1 MGISDLFVSYNQ
13 VQPPSYLSQPAPNY
27 SSDLSNEDSIYDNA
41 QLFNQELYDRIN
53 NRPKSIFAGWN
64 PIEKS
69 LEEPDDRTPTG
80 NQIVNFFMNKGLTK
94 NQAKGI
100 YGNIMQESGGK
111 HNIVSKDGHNSY
123 GLAQWTGTRKARLF
137 SKYGTNPTVNQ
148 QLEYLWDEL
157 NSTEKSAL
165 NALRNTSTVADA
177 TKVFM
182 QKFERP
188 ANCAA
193 NFKNRLNHANSVA

>member
-13 VQPPSYLSQPAPNY
+13 VQAPSYLESPQIEYTPIGEE
-27 SSDLSNEDSIYDNA
+27 LT
-41 QLFNQELYDRIN
+41 NQENLDRIQSRN
-53 NRPKSIFAGWN
+53 QKKEGFAGWN
-64 PIEKS
+64 L
-69 LEEPDDRTPTG
+69 LEQNTQEISDDRTPTSS
-80 NQIVNFFMNKGLTK
+80 QIVNFFMNKGLTK

-111 HNIVSKDGHNSY
+111 HNIVSRDGHNSY

-157 NSTEKSAL
+157 NSTEKNAL
-165 NALRNTSTVADA
+165 NALRNTTTVEDA

-188 ANCAA
+188 ANWAA
-193 NFKNRLNHANSVA
+193 NFKNRLKHANSVA

>member
-13 VQPPSYLSQPAPNY
+13 VQAPSYLESPQVEYTPIGEE
-27 SSDLSNEDSIYDNA
+27 LT
-41 QLFNQELYDRIN
+41 NQENLDRIQSRN
-53 NRPKSIFAGWN
+53 QKKEGFAGWN
-64 PIEKS
+64 L
-69 LEEPDDRTPTG
+69 LEQNTQEISDDRTPTG
-80 NQIVNFFMNKGLTK
+80 SQIVNFFMNKGLTK

-111 HNIVSKDGHNSY
+111 HNIVSRDGHNSY

-157 NSTEKSAL
+157 NSTEKNAL
-165 NALRNTSTVADA
+165 NALRNTTTVEDA

-188 ANCAA
+188 ANWAA
-193 NFKNRLNHANSVA
+193 NFKNRLKHANSVA

>member
-13 VQPPSYLSQPAPNY
+13 VQAPSYLESPYIEYTPIGEE
-27 SSDLSNEDSIYDNA
+27 LT
-41 QLFNQELYDRIN
+41 NQENLDRIQSRN
-53 NRPKSIFAGWN
+53 QKKEGFAGWN
-64 PIEKS
+64 P
-69 LEEPDDRTPTG
+69 LEQTVQEVPDDRTPTG

-111 HNIVSKDGHNSY
+111 HNIVSRDGHNSY
-123 GLAQWTGTRKARLF
+123 GLVQWTGPRKARLF

-148 QLEYLWDEL
+148 QLEYLWSEL
-157 NSTEKSAL
+157 NSTEKGAL
-165 NALRNTSTVADA
+165 KALRNTSTVEDA

-188 ANCAA
+188 ANWAA
-193 NFKNRLNHANSVA
+193 NFKNRLKHANSVV

>member
-13 VQPPSYLSQPAPNY
+13 VQAPSYLESPQVEYTPIGEE
-27 SSDLSNEDSIYDNA
+27 LT
-41 QLFNQELYDRIN
+41 NQENLDRIQSRN
-53 NRPKSIFAGWN
+53 QKKEGFAGWN
-64 PIEKS
+64 L
-69 LEEPDDRTPTG
+69 LEQNTQDISDDRTPTSS
-80 NQIVNFFMNKGLTK
+80 QIVNFFMNKGLTK

-111 HNIVSKDGHNSY
+111 HNIVSRDGHNSY

-157 NSTEKSAL
+157 NSTEKNAL
-165 NALRNTSTVADA
+165 NALRNTTTVADA

-188 ANCAA
+188 ANWAA
-193 NFKNRLNHANSVA
+193 NFKNRLKHANSVA

>member
-13 VQPPSYLSQPAPNY
+13 VQAPSYLESPQVEYTPIGEE
-27 SSDLSNEDSIYDNA
+27 LTT
-41 QLFNQELYDRIN
+41 QENLDRIQSRN
-53 NRPKSIFAGWN
+53 QKKEGFAGWN
-64 PIEKS
+64 T
-69 LEEPDDRTPTG
+69 LEQDTQEISDDETPASS
-80 NQIVNFFMNKGLTK
+80 QIVNFFMNKGLTK

-111 HNIVSKDGHNSY
+111 HNIVSRDGHNSY

-188 ANCAA
+188 ANWAA
-193 NFKNRLNHANSVA
+193 NFKNRLKHANSVA

>member
-13 VQPPSYLSQPAPNY
+13 VQAPSYLESPQVEYTPIGEE
-27 SSDLSNEDSIYDNA
+27 LT
-41 QLFNQELYDRIN
+41 NQENLDRIQSRN
-53 NRPKSIFAGWN
+53 QKKEGFAGWN
-64 PIEKS
+64 T
-69 LEEPDDRTPTG
+69 LEQNTQEISDDRTPTG
-80 NQIVNFFMNKGLTK
+80 SQIVNFFMNKGLTK

-111 HNIVSKDGHNSY
+111 HNIVSRDGHNSY

-157 NSTEKSAL
+157 NSTEKNAL
-165 NALRNTSTVADA
+165 NALRNTTTVADA

-188 ANCAA
+188 ANWAA
-193 NFKNRLNHANSVA
+193 NFKNRLKHANSVA

>member
-13 VQPPSYLSQPAPNY
+13 VQAPSYLESPQIEYTPIGEE
-27 SSDLSNEDSIYDNA
+27 LT
-41 QLFNQELYDRIN
+41 NQENLDRIQSRN
-53 NRPKSIFAGWN
+53 QKKEGFAGWN
-64 PIEKS
+64 L
-69 LEEPDDRTPTG
+69 LEQNTQEISDDRTPTG
-80 NQIVNFFMNKGLTK
+80 SQIVNFFMNKGLTK

-111 HNIVSKDGHNSY
+111 HNIVSRDGHNSY

-157 NSTEKSAL
+157 NSTEKNTL
-165 NALRNTSTVADA
+165 NALRNTTTVEDA

-188 ANCAA
+188 ANWAA
-193 NFKNRLNHANSVA
+193 NFKNRLKHANSVA

>member
-13 VQPPSYLSQPAPNY
+13 VQAPSYLNQPQPDYN
-27 SSDLSNEDSIYDNA
+27 SDLSNEDSIYDNA

-69 LEEPDDRTPTG
+69 LDVPNDKTPTG
-80 NQIVNFFMNKGLTK
+80 SQIVNFFMNKGLTK

-111 HNIVSKDGHNSY
+111 HNIVSRDGHNSY

-157 NSTEKSAL
+157 NSTEKNAL
-165 NALRNTSTVADA
+165 NALRNTTTVADA

-188 ANCAA
+188 ANWAA
-193 NFKNRLNHANSVA
+193 NFKNRLKHANSVA

>member
-13 VQPPSYLSQPAPNY
+13 VQAPSYLESPQVEYTPIGEE
-27 SSDLSNEDSIYDNA
+27 LT
-41 QLFNQELYDRIN
+41 NQENLDRIQSRN
-53 NRPKSIFAGWN
+53 QKKEGFAGWN
-64 PIEKS
+64 T
-69 LEEPDDRTPTG
+69 LEQDTQEISDDRTPTG
-80 NQIVNFFMNKGLTK
+80 SQIVNFFMNKGLTK

-111 HNIVSKDGHNSY
+111 HNIVSRDGHNSY

-157 NSTEKSAL
+157 NSTERGAL
-165 NALRNTSTVADA
+165 DALRNTSTVADA

-188 ANCAA
+188 ANWAA
-193 NFKNRLNHANSVA
+193 NFKNRLKHANSVA

>member
-13 VQPPSYLSQPAPNY
+13 VQAPSYLESPQIEYTPIGEE
-27 SSDLSNEDSIYDNA
+27 LTT
-41 QLFNQELYDRIN
+41 QENLDRIQSRN
-53 NRPKSIFAGWN
+53 QKKEGFAGWN
-64 PIEKS
+64 L
-69 LEEPDDRTPTG
+69 LEQNTQEISDDRTPTG

-111 HNIVSKDGHNSY
+111 HNIVSRDGHNSY

-157 NSTEKSAL
+157 NSTEKNAL
-165 NALRNTSTVADA
+165 NALRNTTTVEDA

-188 ANCAA
+188 ANWAA
-193 NFKNRLNHANSVA
+193 NFKNRLKHANSVA

>member
-13 VQPPSYLSQPAPNY
+13 VQAPSYLESPQIEYTPIGEE
-27 SSDLSNEDSIYDNA
+27 LTT
-41 QLFNQELYDRIN
+41 QENLDRIQSRN
-53 NRPKSIFAGWN
+53 QKKEGFAGWN
-64 PIEKS
+64 P
-69 LEEPDDRTPTG
+69 LEQNTQEISDDRTPTSS
-80 NQIVNFFMNKGLTK
+80 QIVNFFMNKGLTK

-111 HNIVSKDGHNSY
+111 HNIVSRDGHNSY

-157 NSTEKSAL
+157 NSTEKNAL
-165 NALRNTSTVADA
+165 NALRNTTTVEDA

-188 ANCAA
+188 ANWAA
-193 NFKNRLNHANSVA
+193 NFKNRLKHANSVA

>member
-13 VQPPSYLSQPAPNY
+13 VQAPSYLESPQVEYTPIGEE
-27 SSDLSNEDSIYDNA
+27 LT
-41 QLFNQELYDRIN
+41 NQENLDRIQSRN
-53 NRPKSIFAGWN
+53 QKKEGFAGWN
-64 PIEKS
+64 T
-69 LEEPDDRTPTG
+69 LEQNTQEISDDRTPTG
-80 NQIVNFFMNKGLTK
+80 SQIVNFFMNKGLTK

-111 HNIVSKDGHNSY
+111 HNIVSRDGHNSY

-157 NSTEKSAL
+157 NSTEKNAL
-165 NALRNTSTVADA
+165 TALRNTTTVADA

-188 ANCAA
+188 ANWAA
-193 NFKNRLNHANSVA
+193 NFKNRLKHANSVA

>member
-13 VQPPSYLSQPAPNY
+13 VQAPSYLESPQVEYTPIGEE
-27 SSDLSNEDSIYDNA
+27 LT
-41 QLFNQELYDRIN
+41 NQENLDRIQSRN
-53 NRPKSIFAGWN
+53 QKKEGFAGWN
-64 PIEKS
+64 L
-69 LEEPDDRTPTG
+69 LEQNTQEISDDRTPTG

-111 HNIVSKDGHNSY
+111 HNIVSRDGHNSY

-137 SKYGTNPTVNQ
+137 SKYGTSPTVNQ

-157 NSTEKSAL
+157 NSTEKNAL
-165 NALRNTSTVADA
+165 NALRNTTTVADA

-188 ANCAA
+188 ANWAA
-193 NFKNRLNHANSVA
+193 NFKNRLKHANSVA

>member
-13 VQPPSYLSQPAPNY
+13 VQAPSYLESPQIEYTPIGEE
-27 SSDLSNEDSIYDNA
+27 LT
-41 QLFNQELYDRIN
+41 NQENLDRIQSRN
-53 NRPKSIFAGWN
+53 QKKEGFAGWN
-64 PIEKS
+64 PLGQTVQEV
-69 LEEPDDRTPTG
+69 PDDRTLTG

-111 HNIVSKDGHNSY
+111 HNIVSRDGHNSY

-148 QLEYLWDEL
+148 QLEYLWSEL
-157 NSTEKSAL
+157 NSTEKGAL
-165 NALRNTSTVADA
+165 NALRNTSTVEDA

-188 ANCAA
+188 ANWAA
-193 NFKNRLNHANSVA
+193 NFKNRLKHANSVA

>member
-13 VQPPSYLSQPAPNY
+13 VQAPSYLESPQIEYTPIGEE
-27 SSDLSNEDSIYDNA
+27 LTT
-41 QLFNQELYDRIN
+41 QENLDRIQSRN
-53 NRPKSIFAGWN
+53 QKKEGFAGWN
-64 PIEKS
+64 P
-69 LEEPDDRTPTG
+69 LEQNTQEISDDRTPTSS
-80 NQIVNFFMNKGLTK
+80 QIVNFFMNKGLTK

-111 HNIVSKDGHNSY
+111 HNIVSRDGHNSY

-157 NSTEKSAL
+157 NSTEKNAL
-165 NALRNTSTVADA
+165 SALRNTTTVEDA

-188 ANCAA
+188 ANWAA
-193 NFKNRLNHANSVA
+193 NFKNRLKHANSVA

>member
-13 VQPPSYLSQPAPNY
+13 VQAPSYLESPQIEYTPIGEE
-27 SSDLSNEDSIYDNA
+27 LT
-41 QLFNQELYDRIN
+41 NQENLDRIQSRN
-53 NRPKSIFAGWN
+53 QKKEGFAGWN
-64 PIEKS
+64 PLGQTVREV
-69 LEEPDDRTPTG
+69 PDDRTPTG

-111 HNIVSKDGHNSY
+111 HNIVSRDGHNSY

-148 QLEYLWDEL
+148 QLEYLWGEL
-157 NSTEKSAL
+157 NSTEKGAL
-165 NALRNTSTVADA
+165 NALRNTSTVEDA

-188 ANCAA
+188 ANWAA
-193 NFKNRLNHANSVA
+193 NFKNRLKYANSVA

>member
-13 VQPPSYLSQPAPNY
+13 VQAPSYLNQSQPDY

-69 LEEPDDRTPTG
+69 LDVPDDRTPTG
-80 NQIVNFFMNKGLTK
+80 SQIVNFFMNKGLTK

-111 HNIVSKDGHNSY
+111 HNIVSRDGHNSY

-157 NSTEKSAL
+157 NSTEKNAL
-165 NALRNTSTVADA
+165 NALRNTTTVADA

-188 ANCAA
+188 ANWAA
-193 NFKNRLNHANSVA
+193 NFKNRLKHANSVA

>member
-13 VQPPSYLSQPAPNY
+13 VQAPSYLESPQIEYTPIGEE
-27 SSDLSNEDSIYDNA
+27 LT
-41 QLFNQELYDRIN
+41 NQENLDRIQSRN
-53 NRPKSIFAGWN
+53 QKKEGFAGWN
-64 PIEKS
+64 PLGQTVQEV
-69 LEEPDDRTPTG
+69 PDDRTPTG

-111 HNIVSKDGHNSY
+111 HNIVSRDGHNSY

-137 SKYGTNPTVNQ
+137 SKYGTNSTVNQ
-148 QLEYLWDEL
+148 QLEYLWSEL
-157 NSTEKSAL
+157 NSTEKGAL
-165 NALRNTSTVADA
+165 NALRNTSTVEDA
-177 TKVFM
+177 TRVFM

-188 ANCAA
+188 ANWAA
-193 NFKNRLNHANSVA
+193 NFKNRLKHANSVA

>member
-13 VQPPSYLSQPAPNY
+13 VQAPSYLESPQIEYTPIGEE
-27 SSDLSNEDSIYDNA
+27 LT
-41 QLFNQELYDRIN
+41 NQENLDRIQSRN
-53 NRPKSIFAGWN
+53 QKKEGFAGWN
-64 PIEKS
+64 L
-69 LEEPDDRTPTG
+69 LEQNTQEISDDRTPTG

-111 HNIVSKDGHNSY
+111 HNIVSRDGHNSY

-165 NALRNTSTVADA
+165 NALRNTTTVEDA

-188 ANCAA
+188 ANWAA
-193 NFKNRLNHANSVA
+193 NFKNRLKHANSVA

>member
-13 VQPPSYLSQPAPNY
+13 VQAPSYLESPQVEYTPIGEE
-27 SSDLSNEDSIYDNA
+27 LTT
-41 QLFNQELYDRIN
+41 QENLDRIQSRN
-53 NRPKSIFAGWN
+53 QKKEGFAGWN
-64 PIEKS
+64 T
-69 LEEPDDRTPTG
+69 LEQDTQEISDDETPASS
-80 NQIVNFFMNKGLTK
+80 QIVNFFMNKGLTK

-111 HNIVSKDGHNSY
+111 HNIVSRDGHNSY

-165 NALRNTSTVADA
+165 NALRNTSTVVDA

-188 ANCAA
+188 ANWAA
-193 NFKNRLNHANSVA
+193 NFKNRLKHANSVA

>member
-13 VQPPSYLSQPAPNY
+13 VQAPSYLESPQIEYTPIGEE
-27 SSDLSNEDSIYDNA
+27 LTT
-41 QLFNQELYDRIN
+41 QENLDRIQSRN
-53 NRPKSIFAGWN
+53 QKKEGFAGWN
-64 PIEKS
+64 L
-69 LEEPDDRTPTG
+69 LEQNTQEISDDRTPTG
-80 NQIVNFFMNKGLTK
+80 SQIVNFFMNKGLTK

-111 HNIVSKDGHNSY
+111 HNIVSRDGHNSY

-165 NALRNTSTVADA
+165 NALRNTTTVADA

-188 ANCAA
+188 ANWAA
-193 NFKNRLNHANSVA
+193 NFKNRLKHANSVA

>member
-13 VQPPSYLSQPAPNY
+13 VQAPSYLESSQVEYTPIGEE
-27 SSDLSNEDSIYDNA
+27 LT
-41 QLFNQELYDRIN
+41 NQENLDRIQSRN
-53 NRPKSIFAGWN
+53 QKKEGFAGWN
-64 PIEKS
+64 TLDQDTQEIS
-69 LEEPDDRTPTG
+69 DDRTPTG
-80 NQIVNFFMNKGLTK
+80 SQIVNFFMNKGLTK

-111 HNIVSKDGHNSY
+111 HNIVSRDGHNSY

-157 NSTEKSAL
+157 NSTERGAL
-165 NALRNTSTVADA
+165 DALRNTSTVADA

-188 ANCAA
+188 ANWAA
-193 NFKNRLNHANSVA
+193 NFKNRLKHANSVA

>member
-13 VQPPSYLSQPAPNY
+13 VQAPSYLYQPQPDYN
-27 SSDLSNEDSIYDNA
+27 SDLSNEDSIYDNA

-69 LEEPDDRTPTG
+69 LDVPDDRTPTG
-80 NQIVNFFMNKGLTK
+80 SQIVNFFMNKGLTK

-111 HNIVSKDGHNSY
+111 HNIVSRDGHNSY

-165 NALRNTSTVADA
+165 NALRNTTTVADA

-188 ANCAA
+188 ANWAA
-193 NFKNRLNHANSVA
+193 NFKNRLKHANSVA

>member
-13 VQPPSYLSQPAPNY
+13 VQAPSYLESPQIEYTPIGEE
-27 SSDLSNEDSIYDNA
+27 LT
-41 QLFNQELYDRIN
+41 NQENLDRIQSRN
-53 NRPKSIFAGWN
+53 QKKEGFAGWN
-64 PIEKS
+64 L
-69 LEEPDDRTPTG
+69 LEQNTQEISDDRTPTSS
-80 NQIVNFFMNKGLTK
+80 QIVNFFMNKGLTK

-111 HNIVSKDGHNSY
+111 HNIVSRDGHNSY

-165 NALRNTSTVADA
+165 NALRNTTTVEDA

-188 ANCAA
+188 ANWAA
-193 NFKNRLNHANSVA
+193 NFKNRLKHANSVA

>member
-13 VQPPSYLSQPAPNY
+13 VQAPSYLNQPQPDYN
-27 SSDLSNEDSIYDNA
+27 SDLSNEDSIYDNA

-69 LEEPDDRTPTG
+69 LDVPDDRTPTG
-80 NQIVNFFMNKGLTK
+80 SQIVNFFMNKGLTK

-100 YGNIMQESGGK
+100 YGNIMQESGCK
-111 HNIVSKDGHNSY
+111 HNIVSRDGHNSY

-157 NSTEKSAL
+157 NSTEKNAL
-165 NALRNTSTVADA
+165 NALRNTTTVADA

-188 ANCAA
+188 ANWAA
-193 NFKNRLNHANSVA
+193 NFKNRLKHANSVA

>member
-13 VQPPSYLSQPAPNY
+13 VQAPSYLESPQIEYTPIGEE
-27 SSDLSNEDSIYDNA
+27 LT
-41 QLFNQELYDRIN
+41 NQENLDRIQSRN
-53 NRPKSIFAGWN
+53 QKKEGFAGWN
-64 PIEKS
+64 PLGQTVQEV
-69 LEEPDDRTPTG
+69 PDDRTPTG

-111 HNIVSKDGHNSY
+111 HNIVSRDGHNSY

-148 QLEYLWDEL
+148 QLEYLWSEL
-157 NSTEKSAL
+157 NSTEKGAL
-165 NALRNTSTVADA
+165 NALRNTSTVEDA
-177 TKVFM
+177 TKYLC
-182 QKFERP
+182 RNLRDP
-188 ANCAA
+188 LIG
-193 NFKNRLNHANSVA
+193 RLILKIGLNMLILLRNG

>member
-13 VQPPSYLSQPAPNY
+13 VQAPSYLESPQVEYTPIGEE
-27 SSDLSNEDSIYDNA
+27 LT
-41 QLFNQELYDRIN
+41 NQENLDRIQSRN
-53 NRPKSIFAGWN
+53 QKKEGFAGWN
-64 PIEKS
+64 T
-69 LEEPDDRTPTG
+69 LEQDAQETSDDRTPTG
-80 NQIVNFFMNKGLTK
+80 SQIVNFFMNKGLTK

-111 HNIVSKDGHNSY
+111 HNIVSRDGHNSY

-157 NSTEKSAL
+157 NSTEKNAL
-165 NALRNTSTVADA
+165 NALRNTTTVEDA
-177 TKVFM
+177 TRVFM

-188 ANCAA
+188 ANWAA
-193 NFKNRLNHANSVA
+193 NFKNRLKHANSVA

>member
-13 VQPPSYLSQPAPNY
+13 VQAPSYLESPQVEYTPIGEE
-27 SSDLSNEDSIYDNA
+27 LTT
-41 QLFNQELYDRIN
+41 QENLDRIQSRN
-53 NRPKSIFAGWN
+53 QKKEGFAGWN
-64 PIEKS
+64 T
-69 LEEPDDRTPTG
+69 LEQDTKEISDDETPTSS
-80 NQIVNFFMNKGLTK
+80 QIVNFFMNKGLTK

-111 HNIVSKDGHNSY
+111 HNIVSRDGHNSY

-137 SKYGTNPTVNQ
+137 SKYGTNPSVNQ

-188 ANCAA
+188 ANWAA
-193 NFKNRLNHANSVA
+193 NFKNRLKHANSVA

>member
-13 VQPPSYLSQPAPNY
+13 VQAPSYLSQSAPNY

-69 LEEPDDRTPTG
+69 LEEPDDRIPTG

-111 HNIVSKDGHNSY
+111 HNIVSRDGHNSY

-157 NSTEKSAL
+157 NSTEKGAL
-165 NALRNTSTVADA
+165 DALRNTSTVADA

-188 ANCAA
+188 ANWAA
-193 NFKNRLNHANSVA
+193 NFKNRLKHANSVA

>member
-13 VQPPSYLSQPAPNY
+13 VQAPSYLESPQIEYTPIGEE
-27 SSDLSNEDSIYDNA
+27 LT
-41 QLFNQELYDRIN
+41 NQENLDRIQSRN
-53 NRPKSIFAGWN
+53 QKKEGFAGWN
-64 PIEKS
+64 TLQQNTQEAS
-69 LEEPDDRTPTG
+69 DDRTPTSS
-80 NQIVNFFMNKGLTK
+80 QIVNFFMNKGLTK

-111 HNIVSKDGHNSY
+111 HNIVSRDGHNSY

-157 NSTEKSAL
+157 NSTEKNAL
-165 NALRNTSTVADA
+165 NALRNTTTVEDA

-188 ANCAA
+188 AKWAA
-193 NFKNRLNHANSVA
+193 NFKNRLKHANSVA

>member
-13 VQPPSYLSQPAPNY
+13 VQAPSYLESPQVEYTPIGEE
-27 SSDLSNEDSIYDNA
+27 LT
-41 QLFNQELYDRIN
+41 NQENLDRIQSRN
-53 NRPKSIFAGWN
+53 QKKEGFAGWN
-64 PIEKS
+64 T
-69 LEEPDDRTPTG
+69 LEQNTQEISDDRTPTG
-80 NQIVNFFMNKGLTK
+80 SQIVNFFMNKGLTK

-111 HNIVSKDGHNSY
+111 HNIVSRDGHNSY

-165 NALRNTSTVADA
+165 NALRNTTTVEDA

-188 ANCAA
+188 ANWAA
-193 NFKNRLNHANSVA
+193 NFKNRLKHANSVA

>member
-13 VQPPSYLSQPAPNY
+13 VQAPSYLESPQIEYTPIGEE
-27 SSDLSNEDSIYDNA
+27 LT
-41 QLFNQELYDRIN
+41 NQENLDRIQSRN
-53 NRPKSIFAGWN
+53 QKKEGFAGWN
-64 PIEKS
+64 L
-69 LEEPDDRTPTG
+69 LEQNTQDISDDRTPTG

-111 HNIVSKDGHNSY
+111 HNIVSRDGHNSY

-165 NALRNTSTVADA
+165 NALRNTTTVEDA

-188 ANCAA
+188 ANWAA
-193 NFKNRLNHANSVA
+193 NFKNRLKHANSVA

>member
-13 VQPPSYLSQPAPNY
+13 VQAPSYLESPQVEYTPIGEE
-27 SSDLSNEDSIYDNA
+27 LTT
-41 QLFNQELYDRIN
+41 QENLDRIQSRN
-53 NRPKSIFAGWN
+53 QKKEGFAGWN
-64 PIEKS
+64 P
-69 LEEPDDRTPTG
+69 LEQNTQEISDDRTPTG
-80 NQIVNFFMNKGLTK
+80 SQIVNFFMNKGLTK

-111 HNIVSKDGHNSY
+111 HNIVSRDGHNSY

-157 NSTEKSAL
+157 NSTEKNAL
-165 NALRNTSTVADA
+165 NALRNTTTVADA

-188 ANCAA
+188 ANWAA
-193 NFKNRLNHANSVA
+193 NFKNRLKHANSVA

>member
-13 VQPPSYLSQPAPNY
+13 VQAPSYLGSPQVEYTPIGEE
-27 SSDLSNEDSIYDNA
+27 LTT
-41 QLFNQELYDRIN
+41 QENLDRIQSRN
-53 NRPKSIFAGWN
+53 QKKEGFAGWN
-64 PIEKS
+64 L
-69 LEEPDDRTPTG
+69 LEQNTQEISDDRTPTG
-80 NQIVNFFMNKGLTK
+80 SQIVNFFMNKGLTK

-111 HNIVSKDGHNSY
+111 HNIVSRDGHNSY

-137 SKYGTNPTVNQ
+137 SKYGTNPTINQ

-165 NALRNTSTVADA
+165 NALRNTTTVEDA

-188 ANCAA
+188 ANWAA
-193 NFKNRLNHANSVA
+193 NFKNRLKHANSVA

>member
-13 VQPPSYLSQPAPNY
+13 VQAPSYLESPQIEYTPIGEE
-27 SSDLSNEDSIYDNA
+27 LTT
-41 QLFNQELYDRIN
+41 QENLDRIQSRN
-53 NRPKSIFAGWN
+53 QKKEGFAGWN
-64 PIEKS
+64 T
-69 LEEPDDRTPTG
+69 LEQNTQEISDDRTPTG
-80 NQIVNFFMNKGLTK
+80 SQIVNFFMNKGLTK

-111 HNIVSKDGHNSY
+111 HNIVSRDGHNSY

-157 NSTEKSAL
+157 NSTEKNAL
-165 NALRNTSTVADA
+165 NALRNTTTVADA

-188 ANCAA
+188 ANWAA
-193 NFKNRLNHANSVA
+193 NFKNRLKHANSVA

>member
-13 VQPPSYLSQPAPNY
+13 VQAPSYLESPQIEYTPIGEE
-27 SSDLSNEDSIYDNA
+27 LTT
-41 QLFNQELYDRIN
+41 QENLDRIQSRN
-53 NRPKSIFAGWN
+53 QKKEGFAGWN
-64 PIEKS
+64 L
-69 LEEPDDRTPTG
+69 LEQNTQGISNDRTPTSS
-80 NQIVNFFMNKGLTK
+80 QIVNFFMNKGLTK

-111 HNIVSKDGHNSY
+111 HNIVSRDGYNSY

-165 NALRNTSTVADA
+165 NALRNTTTVEDA

-188 ANCAA
+188 ANWAA
-193 NFKNRLNHANSVA
+193 NFKNRLKHANSVA

>member
-13 VQPPSYLSQPAPNY
+13 VQAPSYLESPQVEYTPIGEE
-27 SSDLSNEDSIYDNA
+27 LT
-41 QLFNQELYDRIN
+41 NQENLDRIQSRN
-53 NRPKSIFAGWN
+53 QKKEGFAGWN
-64 PIEKS
+64 T
-69 LEEPDDRTPTG
+69 LEQDVQEASDDKTPTSS
-80 NQIVNFFMNKGLTK
+80 QIVNFFMNKGLTK

-111 HNIVSKDGHNSY
+111 HNIVSRDGHNSY

-157 NSTEKSAL
+157 NSTEKNAL
-165 NALRNTSTVADA
+165 NALRNTTTVADA

-188 ANCAA
+188 ANWAA
-193 NFKNRLNHANSVA
+193 NFKNRLKHANSVA